1 MRENSILIV
10 DDNNNLTRTLS
21 FILKRQGFLV
31 YTAQNGLEAVR
42 KVKEKIYKVIF
53 MDIKMPLMNGV
64 EAFKKIKK
72 NNPNIL
78 VMMMTA
84 YAVEDLVQEALEEGA
99 KGIIYKPFDIDDL
112 VSLVRELEET

>member
-1 MRENSILIV
+1 MKDKSILIV
-10 DDNNNLTRTLS
+10 DDNVNITKTMALIFEKN
-21 FILKRQGFLV
+21 GYLV
-31 YTAQNGLEAVR
+31 NTAQNGLEAVK
-42 KVKEKIYKVIF
+42 KVKKKAYNVIF

-72 NNPNIL
+72 INPNTS

-84 YAVEDLVQEALEEGA
+84 YAVENLVQEAIEEGA

-112 VSLVRELEET
+112 VSIVRELEET